1 MTETTPRQRARLETE
16 AQITQIGNRMIDE
29 EGVVGLSLR
38 AIARELGVVS
48 SAVYRYVKSRDE
60 LLTILIR
67 DAFTQIADE
76 VDAALD
82 EEKSVQALAL
92 SMLDW
97 SRRFPNRWALI
108 YGTPVPDY
116 EAPRQ
121 ETVVPGTR
129 VMVALT
135 ELIAAS
141 AEAVGGGDPRSAGSP
156 SASSSA
162 AKAET
167 GPAQTKSTARALDP
181 LRDGLNELGI
191 ECDDTVILRTLSIWV
206 AIIGT
211 INGLRFGQFGPGFD
225 DHEGD
230 LMRALIADLGL

>member
-1 MTETTPRQRARLETE
+1 MENTTPRQRARLETE
-16 AQITQIGNRMIDE
+16 AQITRIGNRMVDE
-29 EGVVGLSLR
+29 DGVDGLSLR

-76 VDAALD
+76 VDAALAED
-82 EEKSVQALAL
+82 RSVPTLAL

-135 ELIAAS
+135 QLIAEASTRPKATPAPSS
-141 AEAVGGGDPRSAGSP
+141 AEP
-156 SASSSA
+156 SR
-162 AKAET
+162 T
-167 GPAQTKSTARALDP
+167 AQALGP
-181 LRDGLNELGI
+181 LREGLEELGI
-191 ECDDTVILRTLSIWV
+191 DADDAVIMRTLTVWV
-206 AIIGT
+206 AIIGA

-225 DHEGD
+225 DVEDD
-230 LMRALIADLGL
+230 LMRALITDLGA

>member
-1 MTETTPRQRARLETE
+1 MENTTPRQRARLETE
-16 AQITQIGNRMIDE
+16 AQITRIGNRMVDE
-29 EGVVGLSLR
+29 DGVDGLSLR

-76 VDAALD
+76 VDAALAED
-82 EEKSVQALAL
+82 RSVPSLAL

-97 SRRFPNRWALI
+97 SRRFPSRWALI

-135 ELIAAS
+135 QLIA
-141 AEAVGGGDPRSAGSP
+141 EAPKPPTAAPAARSVEP
-156 SASSSA
+156 SQ
-162 AKAET
+162 T
-167 GPAQTKSTARALDP
+167 AQALGP
-181 LRDGLNELGI
+181 LREGLEDLGI
-191 ECDDTVILRTLSIWV
+191 DADDAVIMRTLTVWV

-225 DHEGD
+225 DVEDD
-230 LMRALIADLGL
+230 LMRALIADLGA

>member
-1 MTETTPRQRARLETE
+1 MENTTPRQRARLETE
-16 AQITQIGNRMIDE
+16 AQITRIGNRMVDEDGID
-29 EGVVGLSLR
+29 GLSLR

-76 VDAALD
+76 VDAALAED
-82 EEKSVQALAL
+82 RSVPSLAL

-97 SRRFPNRWALI
+97 SRRYPNRWALI

-129 VMVALT
+129 VIVALT
-135 ELIAAS
+135 QLIAEAPTPPKATPAPGS
-141 AEAVGGGDPRSAGSP
+141 AEP
-156 SASSSA
+156 SR
-162 AKAET
+162 T
-167 GPAQTKSTARALDP
+167 AQVLGP
-181 LRDGLNELGI
+181 LREGLVELGI
-191 ECDDTVILRTLSIWV
+191 DADDAVIMRTLTVWV
-206 AIIGT
+206 AIIGA

-225 DHEGD
+225 DVEDD
-230 LMRALIADLGL
+230 LMRALIADLGA

>member
-1 MTETTPRQRARLETE
+1 MTDTTPRQRARLETE
-16 AQITQIGNRMIDE
+16 AQITAIGNRMVDE
-29 EGVVGLSLR
+29 GGVAGLSLR

-67 DAFTQIADE
+67 DAFTKVADA
-76 VDAALD
+76 VDAALAKD
-82 EEKSVQALAL
+82 HSVPALAL

-135 ELIAAS
+135 ELIAEAGVPPATAS
-141 AEAVGGGDPRSAGSP
+141 AVGSAESP
-156 SASSSA
+156 LS
-162 AKAET
+162 
-167 GPAQTKSTARALDP
+167 ARALGP
-181 LRDGLNELGI
+181 LREGLDELGL
-191 ECDDTVILRTLSIWV
+191 ECDDAVIVRTLSVWV
-206 AIIGT
+206 AIIGA
-211 INGLRFGQFGPGFD
+211 ISGLRFGQFGPGFD
-225 DHEGD
+225 DLEDD
-230 LMRALIADLGL
+230 LVRTLIADLGA